1 MKRTRKGFT
10 LVELLI
16 VVAIL
21 ATLSAMMVASS
32 SDAIDTAN
40 ANAILGNLHT
50 MKTEA
55 YDMYFSV
62 PAAAALTEINNEKE
76 IEITPEVGTSGE
88 TGYQAAVT
96 KTVAKIL
103 GERMGRIDLPTG
115 YSIVGDKDDWY
126 VVYTFQPNDSE
137 QVKTILKDKAS
148 NAGLLGATEATVAK
162 LGANDVAYYDG
173 ANATL
178 VIALKVR

>member
-1 MKRTRKGFT
+1 MRITRKGFT

-55 YDMYFSV
+55 YDMYFDV
-62 PAAAALTEINNEKE
+62 PAVAALTTITNESN
-76 IEITPEVGTSGE
+76 IEITPADNT
-88 TGYQAAVT
+88 TDPATPAVT

-115 YSIVGDKDDWY
+115 YKIVGSTTEWY
-126 VVYTFQPNDSE
+126 VVYTFQTNDSA
-137 QVKTILKDKAS
+137 QVKTILKDKA
-148 NAGLLGATEATVAK
+148 NTAGLFGGATDATTFT
-162 LGANDVAYYDG
+162 AYYTG
-173 ANATL
+173 GTEAA
-178 VIALKVR
+178 VALRVR